1 MGNYMSRWFVAM
13 LAASFHL
20 SAVSA
25 TVDLDILPVG
35 KPVPARVMQLGLSPE
50 ATKLTERFKAALE
63 SRPEW
68 TSAYA
73 SKYKNHRGTLPYH
86 ENMGLSKAEYDEMV
100 QLSKQMKLVQ
110 VGTVELSA
118 MRQPDNSIQL
128 RTNPHLPGIDG
139 VIVDGAGQA
148 VTTRFARL
156 TEAKS
161 IDNTNPDGPAGRWA
175 GTQWRHE
182 SISENRM
189 LSVKLALG
197 KRPEQLDAILY
208 LDVKDVSEGKNNVFY
223 EILLFQPGP

>member
-1 MGNYMSRWFVAM
+1 MGNHMSRWFAAVLVAS
-13 LAASFHL
+13 LHFNAAY
-20 SAVSA
+20 A
-25 TVDLDILPVG
+25 TANLDILPVG
-35 KPVPARVMQLGLSPE
+35 KAVPARVMQLGLSPE
-50 ATKLTERFKAALE
+50 AKKLTERFKAALA

-73 SKYKNHRGTLPYH
+73 AKYKNYHGTLPYH

-100 QLSKQMKLVQ
+100 QLSKQTKLVQ
-110 VGTVELSA
+110 IGTVELSA
-118 MRQPDNSIQL
+118 IRQPDNSIQL
-128 RTNPHLPGIDG
+128 RTKPHLAGIDG
-139 VIVDGAGQA
+139 VVVDGAGQA

-156 TEAKS
+156 TEVKS
-161 IDNTNPDGPAGRWA
+161 IENTDPNGPTGRWA

-197 KRPEQLDAILY
+197 KRSEQLDTILY

-223 EILLFQPGP
+223 EILLLQPGR